1 MALKSANKSM
11 VTKEINKDL
20 WKGVQMII
28 ENLKSSLVVWSIFDK
43 EMGGA
48 PSLKEVSLETMA
60 SLNMVMA

>member
-1 MALKSANKSM
+1 MALKNTNKSM

-20 WKGVQMII
+20 SKGVQMII

-48 PSLKEVSLETMA
+48 PTLKELSLEGMTC
-60 SLNMVMA
+60 LNMVMA